1 MKKKVS
7 VFLVIAMSI
16 VLYACGTDDI
26 TDQIA
31 NVAQAED
38 EHVLAVKNGT
48 PNAYPEKK
56 YGETFD
62 NFFGTPT
69 WKYFVGT
76 KEGADEDGDGEPD
89 YTEENVEIVEFT
101 GYCTYQDVKV
111 KALIQFTLSK
121 DDDTFEATYLS
132 FNDVPQSMFMLSAL
146 LEAAFT
152 GDEIDD
158 GAADH
163 TDDGDVNNRNND
175 AVDNTDDYI
184 DENALLE
191 EFITLICS
199 YSDPPDLE
207 GDALQEYFKR
217 EFDSWV
223 AGESYTNITTDA
235 DGHLTIPDHTAE
247 YTGMWWDTYS
257 QRCNMEISS
266 SDGIYYNID
275 INWGDSA
282 SENTHW
288 SFGGTYDEETGGIHY
303 YGSRIEEYY
312 PDEGDVQET
321 YVYSDGEGFIWIGDD
336 GMLYWDDYTEQ
347 QGADCAFRR
356 SE

>member
-7 VFLVIAMSI
+7 VFLIIAMLI

-38 EHVLAVKNGT
+38 EHV
-48 PNAYPEKK
+48 
-56 YGETFD
+56 
-62 NFFGTPT
+62 
-69 WKYFVGT
+69 
-76 KEGADEDGDGEPD
+76 
-89 YTEENVEIVEFT
+89 
-101 GYCTYQDVKV
+101 
-111 KALIQFTLSK
+111 
-121 DDDTFEATYLS
+121 
-132 FNDVPQSMFMLSAL
+132 
-146 LEAAFT
+146 FT
-152 GDEIDD
+152 GDEMDD
-158 GAADH
+158 GDVDH
-163 TDDGDVNNRNND
+163 TDDGNANNSNND
-175 AVDNTDDYI
+175 AVDNTDDDI

-235 DGHLTIPDHTAE
+235 YGHLTIPDHTAE

-257 QRCNMEISS
+257 QQCNMEISS

-288 SFGGTYDEETGGIHY
+288 SLGGTYDEETGGIHY

-347 QGADCAFRR
+347 QGADCAFHR